1 MLDCELDDMIDDNLR
16 MAELHDRVQYLE
28 SIQLAE
34 QAEVEQALNNQY
46 EIVKRSKA
54 EERAR
59 AADLLFSMNQRVFA
73 HMSKPGIDHDLY
85 ASIAALMMASETA
98 RNLLAEEVTL

>member
-1 MLDCELDDMIDDNLR
+1 MNPLLDDMIEDNIR
-16 MAELHDRVQYLE
+16 MAELHERVQWLE
-28 SIQLAE
+28 SAQLAE
-34 QAEVEQALNNQY
+34 QAEVEWHLNNQY
-46 EIVKRSKA
+46 ELVKRSKA

-73 HMSKPGIDHDLY
+73 QMSKPGINHDLY

-98 RNLLAEEVTL
+98 RNLLAEGVTL